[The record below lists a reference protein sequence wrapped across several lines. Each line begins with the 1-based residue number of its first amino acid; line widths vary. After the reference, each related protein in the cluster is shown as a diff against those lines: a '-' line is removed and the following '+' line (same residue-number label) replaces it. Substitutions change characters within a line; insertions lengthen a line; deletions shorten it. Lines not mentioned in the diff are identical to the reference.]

1 MSWRGGRGPCPPMS
15 LAICPHAWGR
25 KATTIYFYRFRHR
38 QLELAQLAATLSG
51 SLLGWAWSMVCGGPG
66 CPPHH
71 VCGLSPLSPR
81 LPRGAA
87 GRAQELRCLRSWF
100 HVPPREALDRA
111 IEEFT
116 LSCAGYCVAT
126 YVLGIG
132 DRHSDNIMIREN
144 GQVRPRG
151 RWAGAGR
158 GPGRGGRPRLSSGS
172 AFLSWAGGRGPAKP
186 FGSLPLTPFS
196 AFALLFP

>member
-1 MSWRGGRGPCPPMS
+1 MSWRGGRGPCPPTS

-25 KATTIYFYRFRHR
+25 KATTIYFYRFRHH
-38 QLELAQLAATLSG
+38 QLELAQLVATLSG

-87 GRAQELRCLRSWF
+87 GRAQELRCLRPVSCPPQGGPGSSHRGVHPLLRWLLCG
-100 HVPPREALDRA
+100 HLRAGHRRPAQRQHNDPRER
-111 IEEFT
+111 
-116 LSCAGYCVAT
+116 
-126 YVLGIG
+126 
-132 DRHSDNIMIREN
+132 
-144 GQVRPRG
+144 
-151 RWAGAGR
+151 AGAAAWA
-158 GPGRGGRPRLSSGS
+158 PGGGGRPRLSSGS

-186 FGSLPLTPFS
+186 IGSLPLTPFS

>member
-1 MSWRGGRGPCPPMS
+1 MCVACPRCR
-15 LAICPHAWGR
+15 L
-25 KATTIYFYRFRHR
+25 
-38 QLELAQLAATLSG
+38 
-51 SLLGWAWSMVCGGPG
+51 G
-66 CPPHH
+66 CP
-71 VCGLSPLSPR
+71 VGQQ
-81 LPRGAA
+81 G
-87 GRAQELRCLRSWF
+87 GLRSCGVSGQF

-151 RWAGAGR
+151 GRVGAGR
-158 GPGRGGRPRLSSGS
+158 GPGGGGRPRLSSGS